1 MNTKLATHREA
12 AGVDPGEA
20 GLVETEVPVTT
31 EVAHTINEEEAEVIM
46 NGVEA
51 LTAEGE
57 VSVEVNLKETKV

>member
-20 GLVETEVPVTT
+20 GLVVTEVPVIT
-31 EVAHTINEEEAEVIM
+31 EVAHTTNEEEAEVIM

-51 LTAEGE
+51 LTVEGE
-57 VSVEVNLKETKV
+57 VTVEVNLKETKV